1 MSEQIT
7 GEQLE
12 ASSYDKPNTT
22 AECSECGTM
31 IDVEQEC
38 YGESIDRERY
48 CCYDCRKEFAM
59 LRTVF
64 HSHYNSNG
72 KWGGYASF
80 NGEEVSTLRTT
91 DTEALKRAEELAELA
106 WGVKSYI
113 ERG

>member
-1 MSEQIT
+1 MIELIT

-38 YGESIDRERY
+38 YGVSIDGEKH
-48 CCYDCRKEFAM
+48 CCWGCSKAFAM
-59 LRTVF
+59 LGSICMTPPL
-64 HSHYNSNG
+64 
-72 KWGGYASF
+72 WGYLGIANYK
-80 NGEEVSTLRTT
+80 GEEITT
-91 DTEALKRAEELAELA
+91 KRSQERESLERAAELAELA